1 MIFEISLFLI
11 KLLSLLLSFLFSF
24 FFFLLTLSINFIHHL
39 SIFENDRSFVFFA
52 EIRLFLHKLISLI
65 YTRKSI
71 FLSNIKCRNI
81 KRINFL
87 RKIKLTMLI
96 DTSIIIDT
104 LIKIM
109 IKASI
114 KTLFTIIFHQ
124 WKCKLNRTIT
134 NISQCAFTNISK
146 TMSS

>member
-39 SIFENDRSFVFFA
+39 SIFKNNRSFVFLS
-52 EIRLFLHKLISLI
+52 EIRLFVHKLISLI

-104 LIKIM
+104 LIEIM

-124 WKCKLNRTIT
+124 WKCKLNWTIT
-134 NISQCAFTNISK
+134 NISKCAFTNISK